1 MCSPRCVREE
11 VGPHFGLADPQIA
24 TEVDLEGGINPLAS
38 SASQIS
44 GSGGFSMLHPM
55 AQAITRNG
63 SIALSPAKTF
73 RDKLRGFPRRSAC
86 RYRMRRSNQ

>member
-11 VGPHFGLADPQIA
+11 VGPHFGLGDPQIA
-24 TEVDLEGGINPLAS
+24 TEVDLEGGINLLAS
-38 SASQIS
+38 SASKIS